1 MPGLTPGR
9 RWQAAYRPFK
19 NTSPAEKLEAAIER
33 ALKGAIWG
41 CRMCGNCLLQETA
54 FICPMEC
61 PKGLRNGPC
70 GGSTPEHC
78 YVDPTRPCIWYKIYE
93 RAEKMGRLDRLME
106 VLPPLDWDKTGTSAF
121 ADLRANLKAH
131 GGLPA
136 VWRWASARPEE
147 RERKWE
153 NFFREVRQPE
163 WWQGDDLPHPPP
175 PHEPVSHLEQVLAD
189 GRFAITAEISPPI
202 TADPE
207 SAVRKVVML
216 KDYVDAVNFTDNPSA
231 TPRMSSL
238 ACALIALQ
246 NGVEPVLQVAARD
259 RTRMGLQG
267 EVLGASALGIRN
279 ILCLTG
285 DHPRTGPPPNGRMDI
300 WDLDAIQ
307 MLWVIRQMRDEGHFL
322 DCREI
327 KCVPQA
333 FLGAAGSPNSS
344 TPLIQAIREE
354 KKVNAGAQFLQTNLI
369 FDYERFVDYLE
380 ALERRDVTARAAL
393 LVGVSPIRSVKAA
406 QYMNTIPGVRVPE
419 AYIKRMETA
428 ADPKEESVQMTLEL
442 IDRIKGLPGV
452 RGMHFMSV
460 TWESIV
466 PRLIEESGL
475 RRAEHSNHR

>member
-19 NTSPAEKLEAAIER
+19 NTSPAEKLEAGIER

-78 YVDPTRPCIWYKIYE
+78 YVDATRPCIWFKIYE

-121 ADLRANLKAH
+121 ADLRRNLKAH
-131 GGLPA
+131 GGIPA
-136 VWRWASARPEE
+136 VWRLITARPEE
-147 RERKWE
+147 RQRKWE
-153 NFFREVRQPE
+153 RFFYEVRQPA
-163 WWQGDDLPHPPP
+163 WWQGDALPHPAP
-175 PHEPVSHLEQVLAD
+175 PHEPVSRLERVLAE
-189 GRFAITAEISPPI
+189 GGFAITAEISPPV
-202 TADPE
+202 TADPAE
-207 SAVRKVVML
+207 AVKKILML
-216 KDYVDAVNFTDNPSA
+216 KECVDAVNFTDSPSA

-267 EVLGASALGIRN
+267 EVLGAAALGIRN

-307 MLWVIRQMRDEGHFL
+307 MLWIMRQMRDEGRFL

-327 KCVPQA
+327 KCVPQVH
-333 FLGAAGSPNSS
+333 LGAAGSPNSS

-369 FDYERFVDYLE
+369 FDYERFIDYME
-380 ALERRDVTARAAL
+380 ALERRDVTTRAPL
-393 LVGVSPIRSVKAA
+393 LAGISPIRSVKAA
-406 QYMNTIPGVRVPE
+406 RFMNTIPGVRVPE
-419 AYIKRMETA
+419 AYIKRMEGS

-442 IDRIKGLPGV
+442 IDKIKRLPGV

-466 PRLIEESGL
+466 PRLIRESGL
-475 RRAEHSNHR
+475 GRSVSRE